1 MGKRKEYGLLVS
13 GPPAAVTIQVPV
25 GTLLHDWP
33 SVLGRI
39 TDGER
44 VQVTRNGKVVAVLT
58 APDPNEVALDELAAS
73 GQVAADWRERQS
85 TLRGLLRTLPART
98 AKPGDDRGSA
108 AVLADRE
115 DSDR

>member
-1 MGKRKEYGLLVS
+1 MGKQRERALLVS
-13 GPPAAVTIQVPV
+13 SRAAAVTSQIPV

-58 APDPNEVALDELAAS
+58 APDPDEVALDELAAA
-73 GQVAADWRERQS
+73 GQVDPDWRDKQT

-98 AKPGDDRGSA
+98 ATPGEALGSA
-108 AVLADRE
+108 AILADRE
-115 DSDR
+115 DTDR

>member
-1 MGKRKEYGLLVS
+1 MGKRKEYPLLVS
-13 GPPAAVTIQVPV
+13 APAAVTIQVPV

-39 TDGER
+39 TEGER

-58 APDPNEVALDELAAS
+58 APDPDEVALDELAAS
-73 GQVAADWRERQS
+73 GQVAADWRDRQN

-98 AKPGDDRGSA
+98 ARAGDDRGSA

-115 DSDR
+115 DTDR